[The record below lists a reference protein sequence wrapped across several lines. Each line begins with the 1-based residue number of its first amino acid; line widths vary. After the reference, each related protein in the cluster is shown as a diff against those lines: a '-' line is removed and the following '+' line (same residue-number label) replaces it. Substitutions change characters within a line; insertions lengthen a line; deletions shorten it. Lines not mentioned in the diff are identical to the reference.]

1 MTASCQVVDF
11 GGVKSCVLFLYFSDN
26 KKEVD
31 K

>member
-1 MTASCQVVDF
+1 MNHKGVDF
-11 GGVKSCVLFLYFSDN
+11 GVVKGVVSSFLYFSDN